1 MPTVAPD
8 ILTSLLGVTPANGA
22 GPGGPLSA
30 LGVFDTAEGSL
41 IFSDILGLLSNVG
54 MSPDTTGNQ
63 TPGNQVSGDDPFN
76 TLVTK
81 KLSGLTDP
89 VWMLGR
95 PEAVAGQP
103 FTNIIGI
110 STPDTTAGKLPN
122 PGVQEI
128 LGATINPEIKAEAL
142 PNPGGRE
149 ISQAATESTLTGTDV
164 LFAVK
169 SPGPNLQRALLSE
182 PIQLTAGT
190 YQVVAAKVSNGT
202 VDLTVQAPDS
212 QVPIQISLPL
222 EQLMSGNAPSMSK
235 SSGSA
240 VAGTPRVSLTQPT
253 SSSLDL
259 SAWFTKLNIS
269 ELRVE
274 NINPTPD
281 TKIAASVKLTLVDTG
296 DVTAPQI
303 EAIVPSTDIRAFRV
317 VNRSGRIMDSNGTPD
332 SLSPRA
338 DGARPALSGP
348 AVSSPLSRE
357 PFVIPKTIVKAAVVD
372 DQSGMPSFGDA
383 NETSK
388 SIDGN
393 VAAQTAQ
400 FKTDQSSASG
410 EKIQFSSVRFTL
422 PDKIDQALVPNGK
435 SLSLQIHPEH
445 LGPARLSLHWGTDG
459 LTARVTVDSPLAQS
473 AIERSLDRLQDQLVR
488 AGVKVDSLEVALS
501 GGHTRGQ
508 FMHQQPQWQRPQ
520 TANPLFMNEYR
531 SPEFAAVVAP
541 VQAQPE
547 YVGSRG
553 VNLFA

>member
-22 GPGGPLSA
+22 GPNSPLSA
-30 LGVFDTAEGSL
+30 MGVSGAADGSL
-41 IFSDILGLLSNVG
+41 IFSDILGLFSNVG
-54 MSPDTTGNQ
+54 MSSDTSGK
-63 TPGNQVSGDDPFN
+63 QVPSDDPFN

-110 STPDTTAGKLPN
+110 SHPDTAATLQS
-122 PGVQEI
+122 PGEQEI
-128 LGATINPEIKAEAL
+128 LGATINPEIKAEEL

-169 SPGPNLQRALLSE
+169 SPGPNLQRALMSE

-202 VDLTVQAPDS
+202 VDLTVQAPGS
-212 QVPIQISLPL
+212 EAPIQISLPL
-222 EQLMSGNAPSMSK
+222 EQLMSAGAPSINK
-235 SSGSA
+235 ISGSA
-240 VAGTPRVSLTQPT
+240 GAVAQHVSLTQPT
-253 SSSLDL
+253 SSSPDL
-259 SAWFTKLNIS
+259 SAWFNKLNIS

-274 NINPTPD
+274 NITPTPD
-281 TKIAASVKLTLVDTG
+281 TKMAASVKLTLVGTG
-296 DVTAPQI
+296 DITAPQI
-303 EAIVPSTDIRAFRV
+303 EAIVPSTDIRAFRIT
-317 VNRSGRIMDSNGTPD
+317 NRSGRIIDSADTPD
-332 SLSPRA
+332 PVAPRA
-338 DGARPALSGP
+338 GVTQP
-348 AVSSPLSRE
+348 AVSNLLGRE
-357 PFVIPKTIVKAAVVD
+357 PFVIPKTIVKAAMVD
-372 DQSGMPSFGDA
+372 NQSGMPLFGDA
-383 NETSK
+383 DDAAE

-400 FKTDQSSASG
+400 FKTGQSSASG

-445 LGPARLSLHWGTDG
+445 LGPARLSLHWGADG

-473 AIERSLDRLQDQLVR
+473 AIERSLDRLQEQLVR

-508 FMHQQPQWQRPQ
+508 FFHQQPQWQRSQ
-520 TANPLFMNEYR
+520 TANPLFVNEYR
-531 SPEFAAVVAP
+531 TSDFAAVAAP
-541 VQAQPE
+541 VQARTE